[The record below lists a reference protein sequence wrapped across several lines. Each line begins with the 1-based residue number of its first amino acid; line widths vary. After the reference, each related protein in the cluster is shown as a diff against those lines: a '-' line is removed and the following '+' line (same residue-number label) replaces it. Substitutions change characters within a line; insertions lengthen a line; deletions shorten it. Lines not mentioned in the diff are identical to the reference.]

1 MRQHLIGRPRLAM
14 YLLMAAALV
23 AGAVIA
29 ARSPTLRRAV
39 AALAATHVGL
49 ALAAAGVA
57 GAAVLAHRRG
67 RRKERR
73 EPGATLHSPRY
84 YDWLAAIYCLGRE
97 GRMRERTLEGAGV
110 APGEHVL
117 DVCCGTGTLAI
128 AAKGR
133 VGASGSVHGIDASE
147 EMIGRARAKSSRR
160 GRPVTFQ
167 VATAQSLPFPDA
179 TFDVVLCSLALHH
192 LTDDA
197 RAAAIAE
204 MRRVVKAG
212 GRVMIVEF
220 GERRGLRA
228 VLHPVAL

>member
-1 MRQHLIGRPRLAM
+1 
-14 YLLMAAALV
+14 
-23 AGAVIA
+23 
-29 ARSPTLRRAV
+29 
-39 AALAATHVGL
+39 
-49 ALAAAGVA
+49 
-57 GAAVLAHRRG
+57 
-67 RRKERR
+67 
-73 EPGATLHSPRY
+73 
-84 YDWLAAIYCLGRE
+84 
-97 GRMRERTLEGAGV
+97 
-110 APGEHVL
+110 
-117 DVCCGTGTLAI
+117 TGTLAI

-133 VGASGSVHGIDASE
+133 VGPSGSVHGIDASE

-228 VLHPVAL
+228 VLHPVALVHARETRQILAGAVNLMDRAGLGRVVTAPLGFGVLGYALAH